1 MKLLL
6 KNYFVLTKFRIS
18 FSVVLTAIL
27 GYILYYGACDEYLLP
42 LILGV
47 YFLASGASSL
57 NQTQE
62 WQYDALMKRTKNR
75 PIPRKQISPDV
86 GFILSYLLIILGV
99 VFLIIFSSS
108 PLPSILGVLAVV
120 FYNLVYTPLKRLTA
134 FAAIPGA
141 LIGAIPPMIGW
152 TFAGG
157 NFLHPQNIFLALFF
171 FLWQVPHFWLLL
183 LIYEKDYK
191 QAGFP
196 VLTQK
201 FSRLQIARI
210 SYVWIISMVLCAI
223 SIPFLEH
230 STKYFLTLIL
240 FVVALFF
247 LLRLSRVIRVVQPAT
262 FYKQSFIQLNAFV
275 LVVMIVIAF
284 NRFVN
289 F

>member
-1 MKLLL
+1 MKFLL
-6 KNYFVLTKFRIS
+6 KNYFVLTKFRIT

-27 GYILYYGACDEYLLP
+27 GYILYDGYFDVNILP

-47 YFLASGASSL
+47 YFLSSGASAL

-62 WQYDALMKRTKNR
+62 WRYDALMKRTRNR
-75 PIPRKQISPDV
+75 PIPRNLISPEF
-86 GFILSYLLIILGV
+86 GFVFSQLSILLGV
-99 VFLIIFSSS
+99 AFLIFFSGK
-108 PLPSILGVLAVV
+108 PLPSILGLLAVV
-120 FYNLVYTPLKRLTA
+120 FYNLVYTPLKRLTP
-134 FAAIPGA
+134 FSAIPGA

-157 NFLHPQNIFLALFF
+157 EFFHPQNLVLALFF

-183 LIYEKDYK
+183 LVYEDDYL

-196 VLTQK
+196 ILTQK
-201 FSRLQIARI
+201 YTKLQIARI
-210 SYVWIISMVLCAI
+210 SFIWIISMVFCAFA
-223 SIPFLEH
+223 IPFLE
-230 STKYFLTLIL
+230 SSKNPLTSSILLI
-240 FVVALFF
+240 VALLF
-247 LLRLSRVIRVVQPAT
+247 LSQIFKVIRVVQPAT
-262 FYKQSFIQLNAFV
+262 FYKKAFIQLNAFV